1 MKSFNHNAV
10 LLEHHWFK
18 RLILLITKP
27 SWNMQVSFFVPSD
40 QSNFLEFEGWKFK
53 WFFKYSKRRIYTW
66 IFTRKG
72 LLLEKIPKNTKRI
85 LWVNLSA
92 PSLGDSL
99 MDLSGRVLLDGYE
112 VDLLTDPKNS
122 ILYKDDGFFINVF
135 TEAKEIF
142 YQNLS
147 DSYDLF
153 ILDSFSPRVLRV
165 MNAVSSSTPFVG
177 MWGYVNG
184 FEVHRTIYSFS
195 RICYLLGT
203 VSVNKKRIIPSL
215 KITSSFDFK
224 KDSAK
229 PLIAVVVGAEWE
241 YRRYDKWADV
251 IGFFIEDY
259 EIVLVGSKN
268 GLNDAQE
275 IMHRF
280 TSCRDFVGK
289 CSLIETAKI
298 LSEVDVVIAADGGLW
313 HVACALGIPTVAL
326 FAATPIFDL
335 YENRVNRDTTDMVC
349 ETVYDPTAVKNIPV
363 AKIESA
369 LLRLLSLIKLK
380 I

>member
-1 MKSFNHNAV
+1 MQSFNHEFILSKISRLKQIV
-10 LLEHHWFK
+10 LS
-18 RLILLITKP
+18 ITKP
-27 SWNMQVSFFVPSD
+27 TWFMRVSDFVPSD
-40 QSNFLEFEGWKFK
+40 QSNFLKFEGWKFK
-53 WFFKYSKRRIYTW
+53 WLFKYLKRRTYTW
-66 IFTRKG
+66 IFTRKD
-72 LLLEKIPKNTKRI
+72 LLLEKIPKDTKRI
-85 LWVNLSA
+85 LWINLSA

-99 MDLSGRVLLDGYE
+99 MDLSGRVLLDNYE

-122 ILYKDDGFFINVF
+122 TLYKDDECFNNVF

-142 YQNLS
+142 HQNLS

-165 MNAVSSSTPFVG
+165 MNAVSSNTAFVG

-184 FEVHRTIYSFS
+184 FEVHRTIYSFA

-203 VSVNKKRIIPSL
+203 VSFNKKRIIPSL

-241 YRRYDKWADV
+241 YRRYDKWAEV
-251 IGFFIEDY
+251 IGFFIKDY

-280 TSCRDFVGK
+280 NNCQDFVGK
-289 CSLIETAKI
+289 CSLIETSQI
-298 LSEVDVVIAADGGLW
+298 LSTADVVVAADGGLW
-313 HVACALGIPTVAL
+313 HVACALGKPTVCL
-326 FAATPIFDL
+326 FAAMPIFDL
-335 YENRVNRDTTDMVC
+335 YQNRVNRDTSDMIC
-349 ETVYDPTAVKNIPV
+349 ETVYDSIAVKNIPV
-363 AKIESA
+363 AEVESA
-369 LLRLLSLIKLK
+369 LLKLLRQIK
-380 I
+380 